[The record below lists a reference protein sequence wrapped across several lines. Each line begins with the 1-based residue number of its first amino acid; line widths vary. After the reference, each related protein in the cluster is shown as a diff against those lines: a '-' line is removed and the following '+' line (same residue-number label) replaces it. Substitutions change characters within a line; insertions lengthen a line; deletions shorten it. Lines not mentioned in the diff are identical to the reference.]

1 MRKIVACM
9 LVGIFLL
16 SAGACGGGEDS
27 DEKPAPEPM
36 YSSEEKFDI
45 GMWVGVSDKIVE
57 YDEWGQKTGKEI
69 QLTDEEFLEKYEWI
83 AEAGFTI
90 AYPGYEYMLWGTE
103 AYNKKCLKAAHEVGI
118 KQIISIPALN
128 DYMIKAKTLVESG
141 LETEEQAVEKVKD
154 YLKPYLEYEYAD
166 AFYGCFIGDEP
177 GADEFDQHAFSYK
190 IFSQAAPIFATIQTS
205 FPSSRAARSWGESP
219 PSTMIRT

>member
-1 MRKIVACM
+1 
-9 LVGIFLL
+9 
-16 SAGACGGGEDS
+16 
-27 DEKPAPEPM
+27 
-36 YSSEEKFDI
+36 
-45 GMWVGVSDKIVE
+45 
-57 YDEWGQKTGKEI
+57 
-69 QLTDEEFLEKYEWI
+69 
-83 AEAGFTI
+83 
-90 AYPGYEYMLWGTE
+90 MLWGTE

-190 IFSQAAPIFATIQTS
+190 IFSQAAPDLCYYTNL
-205 FPSSRAARSWGESP
+205 FPVIAGGAQLGGVTPVSYTHLRGKITKWKFCLLKRY
-219 PSTMIRT
+219 

>member
-1 MRKIVACM
+1 
-9 LVGIFLL
+9 
-16 SAGACGGGEDS
+16 
-27 DEKPAPEPM
+27 
-36 YSSEEKFDI
+36 
-45 GMWVGVSDKIVE
+45 
-57 YDEWGQKTGKEI
+57 
-69 QLTDEEFLEKYEWI
+69 
-83 AEAGFTI
+83 
-90 AYPGYEYMLWGTE
+90 
-103 AYNKKCLKAAHEVGI
+103 
-118 KQIISIPALN
+118 
-128 DYMIKAKTLVESG
+128 MIKEKTLVESG